1 MQNRPVWFV
10 GIHPGGAPV
19 SGATAIPA
27 RIFGVAPKQSF
38 LSARISACG
47 IRKGK
52 FAIPRRARQ
61 RPRRARYAMRLAALL
76 IFAPVVCFSQQ
87 PTPTPSP
94 VEAEAEQVVVTAT
107 RFDIP
112 LDLSPASVSV
122 INSEDF
128 EQKQIERVSDA
139 LREVPGLS
147 VVQTGTAGQ
156 LTSVFTR
163 GLRSEHTQVLLD
175 GIPINQGLQGA
186 FNFADFTID
195 DIGRI
200 EVVRGPQSTLY
211 GPRALA
217 GVIQIFTKQGT
228 DTPGATVSTEG
239 GSYDSFREWSQSDGK
254 IGQFDYSGGASRL
267 DTDNARP
274 NNNYRNTAAITDV
287 GWSPNDQLRIG
298 SLFTYSV
305 SDTGN
310 PNTIFDPRPIDHF
323 LTERWLIGPHIDWK
337 ATDWWEHKFI
347 FSYDHER
354 QINDPNEDGFVGP
367 TRALFERTQVD
378 YQNDLR
384 PTAWLTLTS
393 GFFYSRVNAGQ
404 ERPFVIFGPTFV
416 SDHTEEIAGFLQAT
430 LTPIENLIFVAG
442 GRFDHFNQF
451 GGIWTYRFASSYKVD
466 RTNTTLHSSLA
477 TGFSPPSSQDKIFG
491 NNFGLKP
498 ERDLGWD
505 IGVRQELW
513 QNRVTIGLTYFHNDL
528 SNVIGFNGLFQTLN
542 LGAAETQG
550 LEAELRAQP
559 IADVMFTASYTY
571 LDAEKTSS
579 ADVSQLQGARLPR
592 RPRNEVY
599 VSASYLWCK
608 RLRTTAEAKFV
619 NAREELNFGGPN
631 FDIEDYN
638 FVNIAAEYEVNPH
651 LSIFGRIDNLTNE
664 HYAEVFGFPAL
675 GRAAYGGVKLR
686 F

>member
-1 MQNRPVWFV
+1 MWKQNGRGLWLA
-10 GIHPGGAPV
+10 GIWLMTAPLI
-19 SGATAIPA
+19 SGAQEPSPTA
-27 RIFGVAPKQSF
+27 
-38 LSARISACG
+38 
-47 IRKGK
+47 
-52 FAIPRRARQ
+52 
-61 RPRRARYAMRLAALL
+61 
-76 IFAPVVCFSQQ
+76 
-87 PTPTPSP
+87 SP
-94 VEAEAEQVVVTAT
+94 VEGQAEEVIVSAT

-112 LDLSPASVSV
+112 LDQSPASVSV
-122 INSEDF
+122 ITSEDI
-128 EQKQIERVSDA
+128 EQKQTQRVSNA

-175 GIPINQGLQGA
+175 GVPINQGLQGA
-186 FNFADFTID
+186 FNFADLTTD
-195 DIGRI
+195 DIDRI

-217 GVIQIFTKQGT
+217 GVIQIFTKEGEGT
-228 DTPGATVSTEG
+228 PTIMLSGEG
-239 GSYDSFREWSQSDGK
+239 GSYDTFREWLESEGK
-254 IGQFDYSGGASRL
+254 IDQFDYSIGASRI

-274 NNNYRNTAAITDV
+274 NNQYRNSAAIANV
-287 GWSPNDQLRIG
+287 GWSPNDQLRIS
-298 SLFTYSV
+298 SLFTYSL

-310 PNTIFDPRPIDHF
+310 PNTIFDPKPLDNF
-323 LTERWLIGPHIDWK
+323 LTERWLIAPHIDLRIS
-337 ATDWWEHKFI
+337 DWWEHKLI
-347 FSYDHER
+347 VSYDHER
-354 QINDPNEDGFVGP
+354 QLNDPNEDGFVGP
-367 TRALFERTQVD
+367 TRALFERTQID

-384 PTAWLTLTS
+384 PTSWLTLTS

-404 ERPFVIFGPTFV
+404 ERPFVLQIFGPQPTFV
-416 SDHTEEIAGFLQAT
+416 SDHTQETAGFLQAT
-430 LTPIENLIFVAG
+430 ATPIENLIFVAG

-451 GGIWTYRFASSYKVD
+451 GDVWTYRFAGSYKID
-466 RTNTTLHSSLA
+466 KTNTTLHSSVA

-505 IGVRQELW
+505 IGIRQQLW
-513 QNRVTIGLTYFHNDL
+513 ENRVVLGLTYFHNDL
-528 SNVIGFNGLFQTLN
+528 SNVIGFDGLFDTLN

-559 IADVMFTASYTY
+559 IADLVFTATYTY

-579 ADVSQLQGARLPR
+579 ADINQPEGARLPR

-599 VSASYLWCK
+599 VSASYFWFK
-608 RLRTTAEAKFV
+608 RLRTIAEAKFV

-631 FDIEDYN
+631 FDIEDYS

-675 GRAAYGGVKLR
+675 GRAAYGGVKVR

>member
-1 MQNRPVWFV
+1 MWKQNGRGLWLA
-10 GIHPGGAPV
+10 GIWLMTAPLI
-19 SGATAIPA
+19 SRAQEPSPTA
-27 RIFGVAPKQSF
+27 
-38 LSARISACG
+38 
-47 IRKGK
+47 
-52 FAIPRRARQ
+52 
-61 RPRRARYAMRLAALL
+61 
-76 IFAPVVCFSQQ
+76 
-87 PTPTPSP
+87 SP
-94 VEAEAEQVVVTAT
+94 VEGQAEEVIVSAT

-112 LDLSPASVSV
+112 LDQSPASVSV
-122 INSEDF
+122 ITSEDI
-128 EQKQIERVSDA
+128 EQKQTQRVSNA

-175 GIPINQGLQGA
+175 GVPINQGLQGA
-186 FNFADFTID
+186 FNFADLTTD
-195 DIGRI
+195 DIDRI

-217 GVIQIFTKQGT
+217 GVIQIFTKEGEGT
-228 DTPGATVSTEG
+228 PTIMLSGEG
-239 GSYDSFREWSQSDGK
+239 GSYDTFREWLESEGK
-254 IGQFDYSGGASRL
+254 IDQFDYSIGASRI

-274 NNNYRNTAAITDV
+274 NNQYRNSAAIANV
-287 GWSPNDQLRIG
+287 GWSPNDQLRIS
-298 SLFTYSV
+298 SLFTYSL

-310 PNTIFDPRPIDHF
+310 PNTIFDPKPLDNF
-323 LTERWLIGPHIDWK
+323 LTERWLIAPHIDLRIS
-337 ATDWWEHKFI
+337 DWWEHKLI
-347 FSYDHER
+347 VSYDHER
-354 QINDPNEDGFVGP
+354 QLNDPNEDGFVGP
-367 TRALFERTQVD
+367 TRALFERTQID

-384 PTAWLTLTS
+384 PTSWLTLTS

-404 ERPFVIFGPTFV
+404 ERPFVLQIFGPQPTFV
-416 SDHTEEIAGFLQAT
+416 SDHTEETAGFLQAT
-430 LTPIENLIFVAG
+430 VTPIENLIFVAS

-451 GGIWTYRFASSYKVD
+451 GDVWTYRFAGSYKIGK
-466 RTNTTLHSSLA
+466 TNTTLHSSVA

-505 IGVRQELW
+505 IGIRQQLW
-513 QNRVTIGLTYFHNDL
+513 ENRVVLGLTYFHNDL
-528 SNVIGFNGLFQTLN
+528 SNVIGFDGLFDTLN

-559 IADVMFTASYTY
+559 IADLVFTATYTY

-579 ADVSQLQGARLPR
+579 ADINQPEGARLPR

-599 VSASYLWCK
+599 VSASYFWFK
-608 RLRTTAEAKFV
+608 RLRTIAEAKFV

-631 FDIEDYN
+631 FDIEDYS

-675 GRAAYGGVKLR
+675 GRAAYGGVKVR

>member
-1 MQNRPVWFV
+1 MWKQNGRGLWLA
-10 GIHPGGAPV
+10 GIWLMTAPLI
-19 SGATAIPA
+19 SGAQEPSPTA
-27 RIFGVAPKQSF
+27 
-38 LSARISACG
+38 
-47 IRKGK
+47 
-52 FAIPRRARQ
+52 
-61 RPRRARYAMRLAALL
+61 
-76 IFAPVVCFSQQ
+76 
-87 PTPTPSP
+87 SP
-94 VEAEAEQVVVTAT
+94 VEGQAEEVIVSAT

-112 LDLSPASVSV
+112 LDQSPASVSV
-122 INSEDF
+122 ITSEDI
-128 EQKQIERVSDA
+128 EQKQTQRVSNA

-175 GIPINQGLQGA
+175 GVPINQGLQGA
-186 FNFADFTID
+186 FNFADLTTD
-195 DIGRI
+195 DIDRI

-217 GVIQIFTKQGT
+217 GVIQIFTKEGEGT
-228 DTPGATVSTEG
+228 PTIMLSGEG
-239 GSYDSFREWSQSDGK
+239 GSYDTFREWLESEGK
-254 IGQFDYSGGASRL
+254 IDQFDYSIGASRI

-274 NNNYRNTAAITDV
+274 NNQYRNSAAIANV
-287 GWSPNDQLRIG
+287 GWSPNDQLRIS
-298 SLFTYSV
+298 SLFTYSL

-310 PNTIFDPRPIDHF
+310 PNTIFDPKPLDNF
-323 LTERWLIGPHIDWK
+323 LTERWLIAPHIDLRIS
-337 ATDWWEHKFI
+337 DWWEQKLI
-347 FSYDHER
+347 VSYDHER
-354 QINDPNEDGFVGP
+354 QLNDPNEDGFVGP
-367 TRALFERTQVD
+367 TRALFERTQID

-384 PTAWLTLTS
+384 PTSWLTLTS

-404 ERPFVIFGPTFV
+404 ERPFVLQIFGPQPTFV
-416 SDHTEEIAGFLQAT
+416 SDHTQETAGFLQAT
-430 LTPIENLIFVAG
+430 ATPIENLIFVAG

-451 GGIWTYRFASSYKVD
+451 GDVWTYRFAGSYKIGK
-466 RTNTTLHSSLA
+466 TNTTLHSSVA

-505 IGVRQELW
+505 IGIRQQLW
-513 QNRVTIGLTYFHNDL
+513 ENRVVLGLTYFHNDL
-528 SNVIGFNGLFQTLN
+528 SNVIGFDGLFDTLN

-559 IADVMFTASYTY
+559 IADLVFTATYTY

-579 ADVSQLQGARLPR
+579 ADINQPEGARLPR

-599 VSASYLWCK
+599 VSASYFWFK
-608 RLRTTAEAKFV
+608 RLRTIAEAKVV

-631 FDIEDYN
+631 FDIEDYS

-675 GRAAYGGVKLR
+675 GRAAYGGVKVR